1 MRRALTITASLAF
14 ALVVI
19 VAGALGL
26 NAARGQIAAD
36 RAGAGAPQAAPSGDE
51 AKYHELAERLLS
63 FGYSPGGTAS
73 VTLFPAALPTDP
85 AVTLPNVSGARLIG
99 SSVQTR
105 GTDRSATIVIDAP
118 GDPQQVATVYE
129 QGFKDQGWSA
139 PSADAGM
146 SVSGG
151 GGFQGSTPPVS
162 KLLCK
167 GESAYLSVSVATRS
181 GQPNDVRISVQPNI
195 SNQGGSPCS
204 AKSRSPGS
212 GNHLPAL
219 RPPDGTTLLGSGS
232 GSSSSSI
239 GGGGGGMNRQT
250 SEGTATTSL
259 GAGALEA
266 AFAKQL
272 VAAGWTRTAG
282 RDDGALA
289 WSTWASSEAG
299 WSGTLI
305 VSDTIAKDRR
315 SLLLRAEGPGN

>member
-1 MRRALTITASLAF
+1 MIVASLAF
-14 ALVVI
+14 AVI
-19 VAGALGL
+19 VIVGGALGFR
-26 NAARGQIAAD
+26 AARGQIAAD
-36 RAGAGAPQAAPSGDE
+36 RVGAGAPQAAPSGDE
-51 AKYHELAERLLS
+51 AKYHELAERLLN
-63 FGYSPGGTAS
+63 FGYSPGDTAS
-73 VTLFPAALPTDP
+73 VTLLPAALPTDP

-99 SSVQTR
+99 SAVRTR
-105 GTDRSATIVIDAP
+105 GTDRSADIVVDAP
-118 GDPQQVATVYE
+118 GDPQQVATAYE
-129 QGFKDQGWSA
+129 QGFKDQGWSS
-139 PSADAGM
+139 PSGDVGM
-146 SVSGG
+146 SGG

-195 SNQGGSPCS
+195 SSQGGSPCT
-204 AKSRSPGS
+204 ARSRPPGS

-219 RPPDGTTLLGSGS
+219 RPPDGTTLLG
-232 GSSSSSI
+232 
-239 GGGGGGMNRQT
+239 GGGGGGGASSSSYGGSSSISRQT
-250 SEGTATTSL
+250 SEATATTSL
-259 GAGALEA
+259 SAGELEA

-305 VSDTIAKDRR
+305 VSDTTVKDRR